1 MKSITF
7 EEEKYYH
14 VYNRGNN
21 RENIF
26 IESQNYSYFL
36 ELVKKYLLPIAEI
49 YSYCLLPNHF
59 HFVLQIKEK
68 KDLPKSFRE
77 GKIKLHQPFSNM
89 LNTYVKAINKKY
101 SRYGSLFQEHL
112 KKVEIKDEN
121 YLRNL
126 IIYVNTN
133 ASHHEIDDF
142 EKYSHSSYPALISD
156 KPTLLQQDKVINFFD
171 DKQNFILVNRL
182 KKIDLELI
190 NDLLFE

>member
-26 IESQNYSYFL
+26 IESQNYSYFF
-36 ELVKKYLLPIAEI
+36 ELVKKYLLPVAEI

-142 EKYSHSSYPALISD
+142 EKYPHSSYPALISD
-156 KPTLLQQDKVINFFD
+156 KPTLLQRDKVLNFFD
-171 DKQNFILVNRL
+171 DKQNFIFVNRL

-190 NDLLFE
+190 NELLFE